1 MFLHKLTDIIAS
13 ANQGDIKVCRM
24 VVKGAKLF
32 FYLSLHSVTVTYLGV
47 GTRMIVYLS
56 N

>member
-32 FYLSLHSVTVTYLGV
+32 FLFKFT
-47 GTRMIVYLS
+47 LS
-56 N
+56 NSDIFGCGNKNDCLFV